1 MAAGAVRQIKTTN
14 QEGLIIDMK
23 NTFRTTVC
31 CIACTLLAASAWAQR
46 EPGSSS
52 SQQSPSSSSSSQGG
66 LGSQSS
72 QRSSSYSSSHGQ
84 QSFRVSQQ
92 IINAQVKTQDGQQLG
107 QIEDLIANPQTG
119 KIEFAVVSKGE
130 KLYPI
135 PMQLL
140 QCQPGSSSQGSS
152 STSTSGTTSGTSS
165 TSSDPSSSTSSST
178 SPTLGRS
185 SSSSASQQKVTFV
198 AQVDQ
203 QKLQQAPSFSRTQW
217 PEMSQSWSQQIYSHF
232 GVSPEAAG
240 GTGSSGSTYQGKSSS
255 GSTGSG
261 SSSTSG
267 SSSSDKSKSS
277 DPQKKSEN

>member
-1 MAAGAVRQIKTTN
+1 
-14 QEGLIIDMK
+14 MK

-46 EPGSSS
+46 EPGTGTSS
-52 SQQSPSSSSSSQGG
+52 SQQSPSSQGG

-72 QRSSSYSSSHGQ
+72 QRSSSYSSAHGQ
-84 QSFRVSQQ
+84 QSFRMSQ
-92 IINAQVKTQDGQQLG
+92 ILNAQVKSQDGQQIG

-140 QCQPGSSSQGSS
+140 QCQGGSQGSS

-165 TSSDPSSSTSSST
+165 TTSTDPSSSTSTT

-185 SSSSASQQKVTFV
+185 SQSASGQKVTFV

-203 QKLQQAPSFSRTQW
+203 QKLQQAPSFTRTQW
-217 PEMSQSWSQQIYSHF
+217 PDISSTWTQQIYSHF
-232 GVSPEAAG
+232 GVQPEAAG
-240 GTGSSGSTYQGKSSS
+240 GTSSSGSTYQGKSSS
-255 GSTGSG
+255 D
-261 SSSTSG
+261 SSKSKSG
-267 SSSSDKSKSS
+267 SSSSDTEKPSKDKSG
-277 DPQKKSEN
+277 N